1 MPEVSF
7 CYNPHMGKD
16 KIERLLGRR
25 ERKKQQTREALE
37 STAWR
42 LFQRKGYDATTI
54 EDITDA
60 VDVSTRTFFRYFD
73 SKEAVL
79 FGDWRSNLERITDL
93 IAGRPSDEPP
103 LQALY
108 EAARQF
114 VEIVKPNE
122 PRLLMRNQLAKS
134 SRKIGDYERNVINP
148 EFERVVCEALARRL
162 GVDPGS
168 DPRPY
173 MAAAVAVAA
182 YNAARKKWM
191 ASGGELSMSELLSQ
205 AFEFIDYK
213 SDVITA

>member
-1 MPEVSF
+1 
-7 CYNPHMGKD
+7 MGKD

-25 ERKKQQTREALE
+25 ERKKKQTREALE

-79 FGDWRSNLERITDL
+79 FGDWRSNLERISDL
-93 IAGRPSDEPP
+93 IAGRPPEEPP

-108 EAARQF
+108 ESARQF
-114 VEIVKPNE
+114 VEVLKPSE
-122 PRLLMRNQLAKS
+122 PRLLMRNQLANN

-162 GVDPGS
+162 GVDPDS

-182 YNAARKKWM
+182 YNAARKKWV
-191 ASGGELSMSELLSQ
+191 ASGGELSMSQLLSQ
-205 AFEFIDYK
+205 AFEFIDYR
-213 SDVITA
+213 SEFMAGRP

>member
-1 MPEVSF
+1 
-7 CYNPHMGKD
+7 MGKD

>member
-1 MPEVSF
+1 
-7 CYNPHMGKD
+7 MGKD

-37 STAWR
+37 ATAWR

-79 FGDWRSNLERITDL
+79 FGDWRSNVDRITDL
-93 IAGRPSDEPP
+93 IVSRPPEEPP

-108 EAARQF
+108 ESAKQF
-114 VEIVKPNE
+114 TELLKPNE
-122 PRLLMRNQLAKS
+122 PRLLMRNQLASS

-162 GVDPGS
+162 GVDPDS

-173 MAAAVAVAA
+173 MAAAVSVAA

-191 ASGGELSMSELLSQ
+191 ASDGELSMSELLSQ

-213 SDVITA
+213 SDIITAG